1 MEYEWDP
8 GKAASNGRK
17 HGVSFEEAL
26 SVFLDNLGVS
36 GPDTESSIGEIRYVT
51 FGLSALGRMLAVSH
65 TYRPGTIRIIS
76 ARSMT
81 RSERKIYEEG

>member
-36 GPDTESSIGEIRYVT
+36 GPDTESSIGEIR
-51 FGLSALGRMLAVSH
+51 
-65 TYRPGTIRIIS
+65 
-76 ARSMT
+76 
-81 RSERKIYEEG
+81 